1 MRVIKQG
8 YSLPF
13 TEDPPLAFF
22 ISNQSASKHQ
32 GFVSNEVQ
40 RLRETGYIREVVHDE
55 AHIISRLS
63 VADNGDKLRLILEL
77 KYLNSF
83 LPVPKLNM
91 KMSSP

>member
-22 ISNQSASKHQ
+22 ISNQSALKNQ
-32 GFVSNEVQ
+32 GFVSNEIQ
-40 RLRETGYIREVVHDE
+40 RLLETGCIRQVVHDE
-55 AHIISRLS
+55 AHIISLLS
-63 VADNGDKLRLILEL
+63 VADNGEKLKLILEL
-77 KYLNSF
+77 KYLNS
-83 LPVPKLNM
+83 LLSVPELNM